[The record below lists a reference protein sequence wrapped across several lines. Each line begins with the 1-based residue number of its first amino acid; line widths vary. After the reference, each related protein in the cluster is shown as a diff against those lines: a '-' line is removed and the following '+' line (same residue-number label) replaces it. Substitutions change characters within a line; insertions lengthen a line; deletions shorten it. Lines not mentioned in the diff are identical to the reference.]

1 MRKYIV
7 TPSEGPSPF
16 RSSSFRIVA
25 LFASCFVI
33 SGVTMMIL
41 SGYHSLNLL
50 SHQIKQTVANER
62 DEALS
67 GAGIKDV
74 SHLEPVMSQLVRN
87 EPAFYYLLQNAQE
100 HVVVAN
106 MFHLRPI
113 PGWRTLSWTHRS
125 LPPDHRPVIGYGLSL
140 QDGGYLFVG
149 IDAEPAQTL
158 RRDLWFMWG
167 WSTIGFIFIGVAGG
181 FILSWLVLGKIE
193 AISQTARDIMSG
205 DMSRRLPLNATD
217 DEFDH
222 LAVSLNAMLERN
234 EALVT
239 SIRQVTDDIAHDM
252 RRPLAHLGQHLED
265 LSEVSLPPAG
275 TEALSQARDS
285 LDEALEI
292 FSSLLKLAQI
302 EADDRAPDS
311 QTLDVQDLLVTISD
325 LYRPILEDRN
335 QGLDL
340 SMPSLTMHLDGNRVL
355 LTQMLANL
363 LENAT
368 NHCPAG
374 SRITLSASALPTTV
388 TVVVSDN
395 GPGIPAHERERVFDK
410 MVRLD
415 RSRSVPGT
423 GLGLSMVRAIVRL
436 HGGQIRLLDNE
447 PGLRCEIDFPRI
459 SDVTS

>member
-1 MRKYIV
+1 MRNDVV
-7 TPSEGPSPF
+7 TPSQGPSPF

-25 LFASCFVI
+25 LFAGCFVI
-33 SGVTMMIL
+33 SGVTVMAF

-50 SHQIKQTVANER
+50 SQQIKQSVANER

-67 GAGIKDV
+67 EARIKDV
-74 SHLEPVMSQLVRN
+74 AHLEPVMSELVRN
-87 EPAFYYLLQNAQE
+87 EPGFYYLLQNASE
-100 HVVVAN
+100 HIVVGN
-106 MFHLRPI
+106 MLHLRHV

-125 LPPDHRPVIGYGLSL
+125 LPPDYHPVIGYGLIL

-149 IDAEPAQTL
+149 IDARPVQTL
-158 RRDLWFMWG
+158 RRDLWFMLG
-167 WSTIGFIFIGVAGG
+167 WSAIGFILIGVAGG
-181 FILSWLVLGKIE
+181 LVLSRLVLGKIE
-193 AISQTARDIMSG
+193 VISQTARDIMRG
-205 DMSRRLPLNATD
+205 DLSRRLPLNAVN

-234 EALVT
+234 ETLVA

-252 RRPLAHLGQHLED
+252 RRPLAHLGQHLES
-265 LSEVSLPPAG
+265 LSRIALPPAG
-275 TEALSQARDS
+275 AGVLNQARHN

-292 FSSLLKLAQI
+292 FASLLKLAQI
-302 EADDRAPDS
+302 EADDRVRDK
-311 QTLDVQDLLVTISD
+311 QMLDVNEILLTISD

-335 QGLDL
+335 QSLNL
-340 SMPSLTMHLDGNRVL
+340 SIPSHTMHLDGNRVL

-374 SRITLSASALPTTV
+374 SQITLSSSALPGIV
-388 TVVVSDN
+388 TIAVSDN
-395 GPGIPAHERERVFDK
+395 GPGIPVHERERVFEK

-447 PGLRCEIDFPRI
+447 PGLRCELNFPSARGQ
-459 SDVTS
+459 S